1 MGNQKK
7 ILPRFESNVMAR
19 MKDFKGLLTLDK
31 HKGHSSLGPFLVTR
45 GLYRSYRFLGIIN
58 PE

>member
-7 ILPRFESNVMAR
+7 ILPRFDSNVMAR
-19 MKDFKGLLTLDK
+19 MKDFNGLLTLDK
-31 HKGHSSLGPFLVTR
+31 HEGHSSLGPFLVTR
-45 GLYRSYRFLGIIN
+45 ALYRSYGFLGITN